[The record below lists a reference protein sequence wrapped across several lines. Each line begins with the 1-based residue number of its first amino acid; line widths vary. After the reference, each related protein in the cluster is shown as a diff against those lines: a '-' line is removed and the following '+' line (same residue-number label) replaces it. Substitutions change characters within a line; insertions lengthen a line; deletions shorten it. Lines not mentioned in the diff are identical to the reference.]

1 MTKHTMDGA
10 QGGAQNSVPGRA
22 PGGAAGASRNA
33 SLEMRSSRSGSA
45 SGAASGAAAGAAGGV
60 LTSAPRNGLG
70 RVPTAPSAGGNAASV
85 SGLLGDA
92 PSGGPAAQ
100 ALATG
105 VDVRLKT
112 RHLELKKVPEQ
123 AVEGDDQ
130 VSPLIIIHNSLAENL
145 RQRDGSVERTRT
157 STETEVRKRKRDRSS
172 SSSQANRDI
181 VLVDSKERLSEMA
194 TNIRGISNALS
205 NVALTPMVKTV
216 FIVTKIHDEEL
227 TPKTREIVEWL
238 LDWTPH
244 ATDDEDA
251 HAVENDLS
259 IYVEDIVA
267 RQPEFALDALRSK
280 YQHKADRLKLWR
292 PETIAEYA
300 NKIDLVVTLGGDGT
314 VLYTSWLFQKIVPP
328 TLSFALGTLGFMTEN
343 QFEDFPEILDE
354 HLTHGIRCAL
364 RMRFDC
370 TIWRTKN
377 PDQVGSEDLAR
388 ELHAAGEAC
397 CFDSHYKDCEYSIL
411 NEVVVDRGPNPFVTM
426 TELYGDYELLT
437 CIRADGVVI
446 STPTGSTAYSMSA
459 GGSLVHPD
467 IPAQLISPI
476 CPHTLS
482 FRPLVVPDSMALH
495 LGVPYDAR
503 SSAFAS
509 FDGKMRVELGRGDVL
524 AISVSRY
531 PFPKVLPQ
539 TSTPISWVQQLSRTL
554 HWNEQKRPKRDV

>member
-1 MTKHTMDGA
+1 MVLDSNELDRSRGPQSCSDTSSQD
-10 QGGAQNSVPGRA
+10 NSLALEASSSYDSRAVTPNAFQPGPSVCPDA
-22 PGGAAGASRNA
+22 
-33 SLEMRSSRSGSA
+33 
-45 SGAASGAAAGAAGGV
+45 AAS
-60 LTSAPRNGLG
+60 PFP
-70 RVPTAPSAGGNAASV
+70 RVPSAFCQPAPETTTGNEES
-85 SGLLGDA
+85 
-92 PSGGPAAQ
+92 
-100 ALATG
+100 
-105 VDVRLKT
+105 
-112 RHLELKKVPEQ
+112 
-123 AVEGDDQ
+123 Q
-130 VSPLIIIHNSLAENL
+130 VSPLIIIHDTIADSLTKQDKYVTQKARSDSEFK
-145 RQRDGSVERTRT
+145 
-157 STETEVRKRKRDRSS
+157 KRKRDRSS
-172 SSSQANRDI
+172 SSSQGNRDI

-216 FIVTKIHDEEL
+216 FVVTKILDEEL
-227 TPKTREIVEWL
+227 TPKTRQIVEWL
-238 LDWTPH
+238 LNWSPQTTSDDELG
-244 ATDDEDA
+244 DDEDKLGPIGPQR
-251 HAVENDLS
+251 ENRLS
-259 IYVEDIVA
+259 IYVEEVVA
-267 RQPEFALDALRSK
+267 KQKEFGLAELKQRYPHKVSQLR
-280 YQHKADRLKLWR
+280 LWR
-292 PETIAEYA
+292 PDTIAKYA

-343 QFEDFPEILDE
+343 QFDDFKEILDE
-354 HLTHGIRCAL
+354 HLTHGIRCTL

-377 PDQVGSEDLAR
+377 ADQTGRDDLAR
-388 ELHAAGEAC
+388 EVQAAGEQGG
-397 CFDSHYKDCEYSIL
+397 FSSHWKDCEYSIL

-426 TELYGDYELLT
+426 TELYGDNELLT

-495 LGVPYDAR
+495 LGVPYDSR

-524 AISVSRY
+524 AISISRY

-554 HWNEQKRPKRDV
+554 HWNEQKRPKRGTL